1 MYKPKIIINLYG
13 GPCAGKSV
21 AAARLYSHLSAN
33 SLNVELVREYIKDWI
48 YEGIEPTPDDAV
60 SIFGGQLR
68 AETRALSSNDI
79 IITDCPL
86 AIPVYYAREYREALT
101 HVWHKRRER
110 NKQQGIA
117 ELDIW
122 VTRGDYDFKEN
133 GRFHNEVQSLE
144 IDGEMSDFLYREL
157 DMYISEE
164 STAENIVH
172 GIESRV
178 SREIVD
184 SMIAYKYGHEH
195 SCAPSIKRRI
205 EAARRFSYIHT
216 HTILL
221 ASRACVHVSE
231 EAVTGVF
238 LEVINSKYDL
248 EK

>member
-21 AAARLYSHLSAN
+21 AAARLYSHLSAY

-86 AIPVYYAREYREALT
+86 AIPVYYAGEYRETLAP
-101 HVWHKRRER
+101 VWNKRRER
-110 NKQQGIA
+110 NMQQGIA

-122 VTRGDYDFKEN
+122 VTRGDYDFKAN
-133 GRFHNEVQSLE
+133 GRFHNEVQSLK
-144 IDGEMSDFLYREL
+144 IDDEMSDFLYREL
-157 DMYISEE
+157 NMYISEE
-164 STAENIVH
+164 STGENIVH
-172 GIESRV
+172 GIESKI

-184 SMIAYKYGHEH
+184 SMIAHKYGHKH

-205 EAARRFSYIHT
+205 AAARAFSCVYT
-216 HTILL
+216 HIILL
-221 ASRACVHVSE
+221 ASRACAHASS
-231 EAVTGVF
+231 EAVPSVF
-238 LEVINSKYDL
+238 CEVVNSKYDL